1 VLSILDTSMLLFRLL
16 WHTLLRSSEQVVL
29 SDNWSLFYAL
39 CLRTLLLG
47 VVYTLNT
54 AASIKPW
61 GENK

>member
-1 VLSILDTSMLLFRLL
+1 MLLFRLL